1 MNELDQKFK
10 KLHDGIDMGLLEWG
24 AFISVSAAKRKKGSA
39 ETQKLWT

>member
-24 AFISVSAAKRKKGSA
+24 YLFLSAQPRERKG
-39 ETQKLWT
+39 